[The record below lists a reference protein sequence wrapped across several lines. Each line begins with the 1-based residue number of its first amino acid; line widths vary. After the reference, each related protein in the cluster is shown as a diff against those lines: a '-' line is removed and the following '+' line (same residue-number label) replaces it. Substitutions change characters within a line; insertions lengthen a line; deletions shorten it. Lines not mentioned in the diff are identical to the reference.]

1 MVIFV
6 CISGQSQSLDYK
18 KICQE
23 LEAGVMTM
31 CHVSGNRMNRCS
43 ELHHMDARNKQG
55 RGRGTWPIMPL
66 IYREKKHFEKM
77 RGLVQVHT
85 Q

>member
-1 MVIFV
+1 
-6 CISGQSQSLDYK
+6 
-18 KICQE
+18 
-23 LEAGVMTM
+23 M

-66 IYREKKHFEKM
+66 IYRGKKHFEKM